1 MKKSACPKNL
11 RRIVK
16 VSIFIMSLLLSGLN
30 AFAMEQGTA
39 PHGLNGARY
48 ITVGYRKMPENVV
61 GTGMTYGLGFKSNH
75 FAMEL
80 YSCWMETI
88 PKGMEKIPKEFW
100 GGGVPT
106 GEMNINSPSAGFDF
120 NLFVPVNK
128 RVELYFGPSL
138 NFEKL
143 AQVYTSDGSA
153 AIMGGATRGQR
164 YSDWS
169 AHTKTRINGQA
180 GVAFN
185 IETGAKFNVYLM
197 AGYSLYRGITGSIGV
212 SF

>member
-1 MKKSACPKNL
+1 MKKSGKSDFW
-11 RRIVK
+11 RQIK
-16 VSIFIMSLLLSGLN
+16 VLTFITLLLSATPAL
-30 AFAMEQGTA
+30 ATEQGTA

-48 ITVGYRKMPENVV
+48 VTVGYKKLPANVQ
-61 GTGMTYGLGFKSNH
+61 GSGMTYGLGFKSSH
-75 FAMEL
+75 FGMEI
-80 YSCWMETI
+80 YSAWMQTI
-88 PKGMEKIPKEFW
+88 PTGMEKIPHELW
-100 GGGVPT
+100 GGGTPT
-106 GEMNINSPSAGFDF
+106 GQMNVADPAAGFDF

-138 NFEKL
+138 NFEKI

-153 AIMGGATRGQR
+153 AMIGGASKGQR

-180 GVAFN
+180 GVAIN
-185 IETGAKFNVYLM
+185 LETGAKFNIYLM
-197 AGYSLYRGITGSIGV
+197 AGYSIYRGITGSIGV